1 MRRILIFLFIYCCGF
16 CCFSQT
22 TKQSLLSPYI
32 KTGAYSIKQAD
43 VFSFSANQAALAQIK
58 SFSVGVFSERK
69 FMLEELNLFS
79 ASFSVPTHSGNFG
92 FQIHRFGNSS
102 YSETQA
108 GFAYGR
114 KLSDYVDAGV
124 QFNYYRMQIAGY
136 GNASTINF
144 EAGALFHF
152 TDQLH
157 GGIHLYN
164 PTSSKLGNKEEKL
177 AGVYS
182 AGLGYDAS
190 EDFFVSAEIEKTEN
204 LPLNVNAAL
213 QYKFANRFI
222 AKGGV
227 ATNTSVFFFGLG
239 FTLQN
244 FRIDATT
251 SLHPQLGITPG
262 LLLIYTKP
270 NKE

>member
-1 MRRILIFLFIYCCGF
+1 M
-16 CCFSQT
+16 
-22 TKQSLLSPYI
+22 
-32 KTGAYSIKQAD
+32 KQAD

-58 SFSVGVFSERK
+58 SFSAGVFSERK

-79 ASFSVPTHSGNFG
+79 ASFALPTHSGNFG
-92 FQIHRFGNSS
+92 FLIHHFGNSS
-102 YSETQA
+102 YSETEA
-108 GFAYGR
+108 GLAYGR
-114 KLSDYVDAGV
+114 KLSDYVDVGV
-124 QFNYYRMQIAGY
+124 QFNYYRMQIASY

-164 PTSSKLGNKEEKL
+164 PTSSKLGKNKEENL
-177 AGVYS
+177 PAVYS

-222 AKGGV
+222 ARGGV

-244 FRIDATT
+244 FRFDATA

-262 LLLIYTKP
+262 LLLIYTKA